1 MAESETSAPQTGGG
15 SKEFP
20 CPDCGEDVRE
30 GLVRCWN
37 CGGFLRPD
45 LEETFQKIQSR
56 PQKIIYSPATA
67 EEGSADVDAM
77 LKKRTQKSTSD
88 DGGDFEL
95 SGAVSTSATPAAEIP
110 LVQESATE
118 QAETETVNPEET
130 STPSEDTGDA
140 AAEGDLEST
149 EAVTPPAERESAGGD
164 EVAHSIATGGD
175 ALMELAAQE
184 EQERGKRQADRGLS
198 IDGVKA
204 IRDGF
209 LIEAP
214 KGCRIQVR
222 DERTGEMRRFTFK
235 ASSRVRI
242 SLLDKLAAIA
252 KAKKEAAE
260 SGEADAGVKHLSAG
274 IYQRWMSAIHRHTLN
289 PEKLKL
295 KADSMKG
302 EFVLVEVG
310 FADESMLVASLPVAK
325 KAGLFS
331 SGKSKGDADEVDPTT
346 KLLEHFRAGKG
357 VKDAPVGEKTEYSAD
372 QVAELR
378 IVQPAA
384 SLSESLFAGI
394 PVFGSGRIAVQLPIV
409 EAGAQPRFLTF
420 TLTQFR
426 EFAEILGLMY
436 SMGEFGHNMDIPLT
450 DTFNE
455 HKCHFSNVKIRAIE
469 GLAYYE
475 ADPEVEVVLAGWLC
489 TACGIAVS
497 EDARAKEKLGGKAG
511 KSIAKAKCPKCEEK
525 MGSNPLYTLAA
536 TMQSTS
542 MSGEES
548 EDDTTREE

>member
-1 MAESETSAPQTGGG
+1 MAESNTSATLTSGG
-15 SKEFP
+15 SGEFP

-37 CGGFLRPD
+37 CGGFLRPEV
-45 LEETFQKIQSR
+45 EEKFQKIQSR

-67 EEGSADVDAM
+67 DEGPADLDALM
-77 LKKRTQKSTSD
+77 SKGSGRRAQS

-95 SGAVSTSATPAAEIP
+95 AGGALSNATPAAEIP
-110 LVQESATE
+110 MIQDEPE
-118 QAETETVNPEET
+118 PETVAADET
-130 STPSEDTGDA
+130 STPAEETDNAGTGDGDGTDPA
-140 AAEGDLEST
+140 ASDK
-149 EAVTPPAERESAGGD
+149 VERESAGGD

-175 ALMELAAQE
+175 ALLELAAQE
-184 EQERGKRQADRGLS
+184 EQERGKRQADRGMS
-198 IDGVKA
+198 IEGVKA

-222 DERTGEMRRFTFK
+222 DERTGELRRFTFK
-235 ASSRVRI
+235 ASTRVRI

-252 KAKKEAAE
+252 KAKQEAAE
-260 SGEADAGVKHLSAG
+260 SGEADAGPKHLSAG
-274 IYQRWMSAIHRHTLN
+274 IYQRWMSAVNRHTLN

-295 KADSMKG
+295 KADSMAG
-302 EFVLVEVG
+302 EFVPVEVG
-310 FADESMLVASLPVAK
+310 FADESMLVATLPVAK
-325 KAGLFS
+325 KAGLFG

-346 KLLEHFRAGKG
+346 KLLEHFRAGKAVG
-357 VKDAPVGEKTEYSAD
+357 DAPVGEKTEYTAD

-384 SLSESLFAGI
+384 SLTESLFAGI
-394 PVFGSGRIAVQLPIV
+394 PVFGTGRIAVQLPLI
-409 EAGAQPRFLTF
+409 EAGDQAQYLSFALTK
-420 TLTQFR
+420 FR
-426 EFAEILGLMY
+426 EFAEILGSMY

-455 HKCHFSNVKIRAIE
+455 HKCHFSDVKIRALE

-475 ADPEVEVVLAGWLC
+475 ADPEIEVVLAGWLC

-511 KSIAKAKCPKCEEK
+511 KSIAKTKCPKCEEK
-525 MGSNPLYTLAA
+525 MGSNPLYTLASA
-536 TMQSTS
+536 KQSANI
-542 MSGEES
+542 SGEEPEDETPS
-548 EDDTTREE
+548 EA